1 MSVGSLDPSKMPC
14 HQAGH
19 GAQKGQG
26 QGTQRCRHDAEGRR
40 GFVLRFKE
48 TCFLKGGHWS
58 SSLSLWDILAK
69 VGEKTPIQFMFI
81 CLWIGGRTAKS
92 KRPST
97 RVSWMSDGSISALR
111 MSLLPLFCT
120 GQLVSRMSFWWS
132 RNVHSETLRPRLKTG
147 MWSSGSRS
155 KTEHVPMFRNSGT
168 ESLNW
173 KVWRETPRF
182 SGKTFGDKL
191 KNLFDHKSKPRPTA
205 QEGQGHWKSGC
216 PLGREPEAAACL
228 GADAGYIR
236 TPWKLWIPM
245 IKSWSE

>member
-26 QGTQRCRHDAEGRR
+26 QGTQTCRHDAEGRR

-120 GQLVSRMSFWWS
+120 GQLVSRMSFWWCLEMLTPKHCG
-132 RNVHSETLRPRLKTG
+132 RGCKLECDHPVVDQRRIMFQCSETR
-147 MWSSGSRS
+147 
-155 KTEHVPMFRNSGT
+155 ERN
-168 ESLNW
+168 L
-173 KVWRETPRF
+173 
-182 SGKTFGDKL
+182 
-191 KNLFDHKSKPRPTA
+191 
-205 QEGQGHWKSGC
+205 
-216 PLGREPEAAACL
+216 
-228 GADAGYIR
+228 
-236 TPWKLWIPM
+236 
-245 IKSWSE
+245 